1 MILRITIIGLLAGVI
16 GTGLGG
22 IISALFKRNVDRYLD
37 FFMGLSGGIML
48 AVVVFDLM
56 KESMN
61 EIGVLPTV
69 IFTFVGVLLT
79 MFLKTKLDKSVFLD
93 GDWCWDMHPFM
104 VNEETKK
111 LVLENICMLLNNDL
125 KCSVFDHIIFC
136 WVMHEQ
142 SIIDDLLSR
151 LDLNDVKVIAISLV
165 CQKEALE
172 KRIQKDIDQGIRKP
186 DVLARSVE
194 RLEMYQKLNTYKI
207 DVSNKTIEEIV
218 KEIIKVGDE
227 ND

>member
-1 MILRITIIGLLAGVI
+1 MKKLYLIGGTMGVGKTTTCQIL
-16 GTGLGG
+16 
-22 IISALFKRNVDRYLD
+22 KR
-37 FFMGLSGGIML
+37 
-48 AVVVFDLM
+48 
-56 KESMN
+56 
-61 EIGVLPTV
+61 
-69 IFTFVGVLLT
+69 
-79 MFLKTKLDKSVFLD
+79 KLDKSVFID

-142 SIIDDLLSR
+142 SIIDDILSR

-172 KRIQKDIDQGIRKP
+172 KRIQKDIDQGIRKS
-186 DVLARSVE
+186 DVLKRSIE
-194 RLEMYQKLNTYKI
+194 RMEMYQKLDTYKI
-207 DVSNKTIEEIV
+207 DVSYKTVEEV
-218 KEIIKVGDE
+218 VNEIMKVGVK

>member
-1 MILRITIIGLLAGVI
+1 MKKLYLIGGTMGIGKTTTCQIL
-16 GTGLGG
+16 
-22 IISALFKRNVDRYLD
+22 KR
-37 FFMGLSGGIML
+37 
-48 AVVVFDLM
+48 
-56 KESMN
+56 
-61 EIGVLPTV
+61 
-69 IFTFVGVLLT
+69 
-79 MFLKTKLDKSVFLD
+79 KLDRSVFID

-125 KCSVFDHIIFC
+125 K
-136 WVMHEQ
+136 
-142 SIIDDLLSR
+142 
-151 LDLNDVKVIAISLV
+151 DVKVISISLV

-207 DVSNKTIEEIV
+207 DVSNKKIEEIV

>member
-79 MFLKTKLDKSVFLD
+79 MFLKTKLDMSKEMKAGYLIFISILLHNLPE
-93 GDWCWDMHPFM
+93 GLAIGSSFM
-104 VNEETKK
+104 STETLGMTLAIVIGIHNVPEGLAMALS
-111 LVLENICMLLNNDL
+111 LVG
-125 KCSVFDHIIFC
+125 
-136 WVMHEQ
+136 
-142 SIIDDLLSR
+142 SR
-151 LDLNDVKVIAISLV
+151 MKISKVILFTIIIGELFTMNRASLGQMQQFV
-165 CQKEALE
+165 
-172 KRIQKDIDQGIRKP
+172 I
-186 DVLARSVE
+186 
-194 RLEMYQKLNTYKI
+194 
-207 DVSNKTIEEIV
+207 TILHMV
-218 KEIIKVGDE
+218 TSCLQQQF
-227 ND
+227 

>member
-1 MILRITIIGLLAGVI
+1 MKKLYLIGGTMGV
-16 GTGLGG
+16 GKTTTCQ
-22 IISALFKRNVDRYLD
+22 V
-37 FFMGLSGGIML
+37 
-48 AVVVFDLM
+48 
-56 KESMN
+56 
-61 EIGVLPTV
+61 
-69 IFTFVGVLLT
+69 
-79 MFLKTKLDKSVFLD
+79 LKTKLDKSVFLD
-93 GDWCWDMHPFM
+93 GDWCWNMHPFV

-111 LVLENICMLLNNDL
+111 LVLNNICALLNNDINC
-125 KCSVFDHIIFC
+125 KAFENIIFC

-142 SIIDDLLSR
+142 SIIDDILSR

-207 DVSNKTIEEIV
+207 DVSNKTIDEVVE
-218 KEIIKVGDE
+218 EIIKVGDE

>member
-1 MILRITIIGLLAGVI
+1 MKKLYLIGGTIGIGKTTTCQV
-16 GTGLGG
+16 
-22 IISALFKRNVDRYLD
+22 
-37 FFMGLSGGIML
+37 
-48 AVVVFDLM
+48 
-56 KESMN
+56 
-61 EIGVLPTV
+61 
-69 IFTFVGVLLT
+69 
-79 MFLKTKLDKSVFLD
+79 LKTKLDKSVFLD
-93 GDWCWDMHPFM
+93 GDWCWDMHPFV
-104 VNEETKK
+104 VNKETKK
-111 LVLENICMLLNNDL
+111 LVLNNICALLNNDI
-125 KCSVFDHIIFC
+125 KCNAIENIIFC
-136 WVMHEQ
+136 WEMHEQ
-142 SIIDDLLSR
+142 SIIDDLLSC

>member
-1 MILRITIIGLLAGVI
+1 MKKLYLIGGTMGV
-16 GTGLGG
+16 GKTTTCQ
-22 IISALFKRNVDRYLD
+22 
-37 FFMGLSGGIML
+37 
-48 AVVVFDLM
+48 VV
-56 KESMN
+56 
-61 EIGVLPTV
+61 
-69 IFTFVGVLLT
+69 
-79 MFLKTKLDKSVFLD
+79 KTKLDKSVFLD
-93 GDWCWDMHPFM
+93 GDWCWDMHPVV
-104 VNEETKK
+104 VNKETQK
-111 LVLENICMLLNNDL
+111 LVLNNICTLLNNDI
-125 KCSVFDHIIFC
+125 KCNIFKNIIFC

-142 SIIDDLLSR
+142 SIIDDILSR

-207 DVSNKTIEEIV
+207 DVSNKKIEEIV

>member
-1 MILRITIIGLLAGVI
+1 MLFLQRELSCNQFLL
-16 GTGLGG
+16 
-22 IISALFKRNVDRYLD
+22 
-37 FFMGLSGGIML
+37 
-48 AVVVFDLM
+48 
-56 KESMN
+56 
-61 EIGVLPTV
+61 
-69 IFTFVGVLLT
+69 
-79 MFLKTKLDKSVFLD
+79 
-93 GDWCWDMHPFM
+93 
-104 VNEETKK
+104 
-111 LVLENICMLLNNDL
+111 
-125 KCSVFDHIIFC
+125 
-136 WVMHEQ
+136 HEQ
-142 SIIDDLLSR
+142 SIIDDLLSH
-151 LDLNDVKVIAISLV
+151 LDLKDVKVISISLV

>member
-1 MILRITIIGLLAGVI
+1 MMKKLYMIGGTMGVGKTSVCQLLKKQ
-16 GTGLGG
+16 L
-22 IISALFKRNVDRYLD
+22 NHC
-37 FFMGLSGGIML
+37 
-48 AVVVFDLM
+48 
-56 KESMN
+56 
-61 EIGVLPTV
+61 
-69 IFTFVGVLLT
+69 
-79 MFLKTKLDKSVFLD
+79 VFLD
-93 GDWCWDMHPFM
+93 GDWCWDMHPFE
-104 VNEETKK
+104 VNEETKQM
-111 LVLENICMLLNNDL
+111 VLANIKFLLNSFIQ
-125 KCSVFDHIIFC
+125 CSVYENIIFC

-142 SIIDDLLSR
+142 SIIDVLLSH
-151 LDLNDVKVIAISLV
+151 LDLKDVKVISISLV

-186 DVLARSVE
+186 DALARSVE

>member
-1 MILRITIIGLLAGVI
+1 MKKIYLIGGTMGV
-16 GTGLGG
+16 GKTTLCQK
-22 IISALFKRNVDRYLD
+22 LKKE
-37 FFMGLSGGIML
+37 LSN
-48 AVVVFDLM
+48 A
-56 KESMN
+56 
-61 EIGVLPTV
+61 
-69 IFTFVGVLLT
+69 
-79 MFLKTKLDKSVFLD
+79 VFLD
-93 GDWCWDMHPFM
+93 GDWCWDSDPFQ
-104 VNEETKK
+104 VTEETKSI
-111 LVLENICMLLNNDL
+111 VMDNITYVLNNFIH
-125 KCSVFDHIIFC
+125 CSSYDHILFS

-142 SIIDDLLSR
+142 SIIDDLLSH
-151 LDLNDVKVIAISLV
+151 LDLKDVKVIPISLV

-207 DVSNKTIEEIV
+207 DVSNKIIEQVV

>member
-1 MILRITIIGLLAGVI
+1 MKKLYLIGGTMGV
-16 GTGLGG
+16 GKTTTCQVL
-22 IISALFKRNVDRYLD
+22 KR
-37 FFMGLSGGIML
+37 
-48 AVVVFDLM
+48 
-56 KESMN
+56 
-61 EIGVLPTV
+61 
-69 IFTFVGVLLT
+69 
-79 MFLKTKLDKSVFLD
+79 KLDRSVFID
-93 GDWCWDMHPFM
+93 GDWCWDMHPFI

-142 SIIDDLLSR
+142 SIIDVLLSH
-151 LDLNDVKVIAISLV
+151 LDLKDVKVISISLV

-172 KRIQKDIDQGIRKP
+172 KRIQKDINQGIRKP
-186 DVLARSVE
+186 DVLACSVE

>member
-1 MILRITIIGLLAGVI
+1 MKKLYLIGGTMGV
-16 GTGLGG
+16 GKTTTCQ
-22 IISALFKRNVDRYLD
+22 
-37 FFMGLSGGIML
+37 
-48 AVVVFDLM
+48 
-56 KESMN
+56 
-61 EIGVLPTV
+61 VLK
-69 IFTFVGVLLT
+69 I
-79 MFLKTKLDKSVFLD
+79 KLDKSVFID

-172 KRIQKDIDQGIRKP
+172 KRIQKDIDQGIRKS
-186 DVLARSVE
+186 DVLKRSIE
-194 RLEMYQKLNTYKI
+194 RMEMYQKLDTYKI
-207 DVSNKTIEEIV
+207 DVSYKTVEEVID
-218 KEIIKVGDE
+218 EIMEVGTK

>member
-1 MILRITIIGLLAGVI
+1 MKKLYLIGGTMGVGKTTTCQIL
-16 GTGLGG
+16 
-22 IISALFKRNVDRYLD
+22 KR
-37 FFMGLSGGIML
+37 
-48 AVVVFDLM
+48 
-56 KESMN
+56 
-61 EIGVLPTV
+61 
-69 IFTFVGVLLT
+69 
-79 MFLKTKLDKSVFLD
+79 KLDRSVFVD

-125 KCSVFDHIIFC
+125 K

-142 SIIDDLLSR
+142 SIIDDLLSH
-151 LDLNDVKVIAISLV
+151 LDLKDVKVISISLV

-207 DVSNKTIEEIV
+207 DVSNKTIEEVV

>member
-79 MFLKTKLDKSVFLD
+79 MFLKTKLDKSVFID
-93 GDWCWDMHPFM
+93 GDWCWDMHPFV
-104 VNEETKK
+104 VNKETKK
-111 LVLENICMLLNNDL
+111 LVLNNICALLNNDI
-125 KCSVFDHIIFC
+125 KCNAFENIIFC

-142 SIIDDLLSR
+142 SIIDDLFSR

-172 KRIQKDIDQGIRKP
+172 KRIQKDIDQGIRKS
-186 DVLARSVE
+186 DVLKRSIE
-194 RLEMYQKLNTYKI
+194 RMEMYQKLDTYKI
-207 DVSNKTIEEIV
+207 DVSYKTVEVVVDEIM
-218 KEIIKVGDE
+218 KVGTK